1 MSTKENEYSES
12 WMHVRNGTSWD
23 TTERY
28 SRESDKQRQVIFPRH
43 DIPVRNVR
51 NKDVEDGKYAAWET
65 AYREV
70 IETLGHSKNDDATP
84 LQKAKYKPNLGLV
97 YEGFD
102 WMLESALCNVE
113 FVCINLSIMLKV
125 LNLNIQ

>member
-1 MSTKENEYSES
+1 MASE
-12 WMHVRNGTSWD
+12 G
-23 TTERY
+23 ERKCKGWSEEGIEAFEKY
-28 SRESDKQRQVIFPRH
+28 VKI
-43 DIPVRNVR
+43 IK
-51 NKDVEDGKYAAWET
+51 KDVEDGKYVAWET

-102 WMLESALCNVE
+102 
-113 FVCINLSIMLKV
+113 
-125 LNLNIQ
+125 